1 MTIPLITTFPVPPDS
16 GGGRAT
22 FVAAANKFGDDLLPF
37 GTELNATA
45 VAVNTRATDAE
56 TAASDALQAQADAEA
71 ARDSAIA
78 ASTSIADNYDDASYA
93 YVEGDLVWDD
103 PGKLY
108 LCILAYTSSA
118 TRPSADTTHWVR
130 VNTTPDDIDAAIAA
144 AEPDA
149 PVSTAQQAAIDALKG
164 IPSNAKSTAYTLE
177 LTDAGESIDTT
188 ANVVIPA
195 NSSVA
200 FPVGT
205 TIMVTNT
212 GSTSRTISI
221 TTDTLRL
228 AGTTTT
234 GSRTLAGYGVAT
246 IRKVSATVW
255 FIAGA
260 GLS

>member
-16 GGGRAT
+16 GGGRAA

-45 VAVNTRATDAE
+45 VAVNARATDAD
-56 TAASDALQAQADAEA
+56 TAAGDAAQAKVDAEA

-78 ASTSIADNYDDASYA
+78 ASTSIADDYDDAGVVYA
-93 YVEGDLVWDD
+93 KNDLVWD
-103 PGKLY
+103 GAGQLY
-108 LCILAYTSSA
+108 LCILGYTSTA
-118 TRPSADTTHWVR
+118 TRPSADPTHWVR

-149 PVSTAQQAAIDALKG
+149 PVSTAQQAAIDALRN
-164 IPSNAKSTAYTLE
+164 IPANAQSTAYTLT
-177 LTDAGESIDTT
+177 LTDAGKSIDTT

-212 GSTSRTISI
+212 GSASRTISI

-228 AGTTTT
+228 AGTATT
-234 GSRTLAGYGVAT
+234 GTRTLAGYGMCT
-246 IRKVSATVW
+246 MRKVSATVW
-255 FIAGA
+255 FISGA